1 MTEFNAK
8 AARIKRPL
16 PFWVDAF
23 QRDTQDLSTEEIGA
37 YMLLL
42 SAMWS
47 RESCDLPDDDKRLA
61 RVCRVTESKWKRG
74 LGDVMRGFLVAENGA
89 VFSKRL
95 RKEAVYVEH
104 SVKEQSDRKK
114 GKSPSK
120 SLKDNESTQ
129 STDYPQ
135 NIRGESPEQPTQ
147 QPNNPTVK
155 KERAKA
161 LLSSND
167 DVQAAYD
174 AYNEIADRAGLAVAQ
189 KFTPAR
195 QSSLKKRL
203 KEVGGLDGWIVALEK
218 VEQSDFLTG
227 RKPGNNGPFHADLD
241 FILQQS
247 SFTRLMEG
255 FYDNRSASN
264 QHSARNAGA
273 SRAVSNL
280 RAGFQASAADDRSGD
295 GAGPADYQLP
305 F

>member
-74 LGDVMRGFLVAENGA
+74 LGCVMRGFLVAESGV

-95 RKEAVYVEH
+95 RREAAYVEH

-120 SLKDNESTQ
+120 PLKDNDATQ
-129 STDYPQ
+129 STDDPQ
-135 NIRGESPEQPTQ
+135 NIPGESPEQPTQ
-147 QPNNPTVK
+147 QPNNPTIKIEEDKSSSIPK
-155 KERAKA
+155 KSRGTRLSEDWFLPLDWGDYSLDQGMSHNEIRIEAEKFKNYWISKSGKDA
-161 LLSSND
+161 SKVSWEATWKNWTLNFIQRRGSSN
-167 DVQAAYD
+167 VKQPYHHQQ
-174 AYNEIADRAGLAVAQ
+174 NGHPQGQQDR
-189 KFTPAR
+189 
-195 QSSLKKRL
+195 
-203 KEVGGLDGWIVALEK
+203 LDPALENINRFIRNRHAR
-218 VEQSDFLTG
+218 SDG
-227 RKPGNNGPFHADLD
+227 
-241 FILQQS
+241 S
-247 SFTRLMEG
+247 S
-255 FYDNRSASN
+255 
-264 QHSARNAGA
+264 
-273 SRAVSNL
+273 
-280 RAGFQASAADDRSGD
+280 
-295 GAGPADYQLP
+295 
-305 F
+305 